1 MKNQYKIEEEIRKT
15 MTSLDQLD
23 RVDGNP
29 FLFTR
34 IKAKL
39 GDSSKPK
46 TFQFAG
52 VLQIGMVVVLLLVNL
67 ISLNKKVEASF
78 GDEVIL
84 ENIATD
90 YGLQASESTLNYYIQ
105 N

>member
-1 MKNQYKIEEEIRKT
+1 MKNQYKIEEDVRKT
-15 MTSLDQLD
+15 MASLDRLD

-39 GDSSKPK
+39 EDSSKPK
-46 TFQFAG
+46 SFQFAG
-52 VLQIGMVVVLLLVNL
+52 VLQIGMVAVLLLVNL

-78 GDEVIL
+78 GEEVIL
-84 ENIATD
+84 ENIAID
-90 YGLQASESTLNYYIQ
+90 YGLQSSQSTLNYYNQ